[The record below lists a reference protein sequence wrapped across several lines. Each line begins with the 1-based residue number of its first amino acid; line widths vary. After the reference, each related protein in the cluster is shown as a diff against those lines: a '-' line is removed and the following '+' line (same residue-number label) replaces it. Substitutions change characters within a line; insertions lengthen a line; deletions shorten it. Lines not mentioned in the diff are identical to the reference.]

1 MTNEIQWCSTC
12 LTMSTRPRITFD
24 KKGRCNA
31 CVWNEKKKTL
41 DWPKRGFELE
51 KLLDSHRRSG
61 GEFDCIVPVSGG
73 KDGSY
78 VAYNLK
84 YKYGMNPLAVTIN
97 PPLPTDIGKQNL
109 QNFIDSGYPH
119 VAVSPDPEAMRTL
132 NRQGLI
138 EKGFPYF
145 GWLTAITLAPLEI
158 AMRFDCDLVFYGE
171 DGEVEYGGAS
181 ITEGTPFRDLNY
193 LKKIYL
199 EDGHDIVLNSS
210 GLDKEKL
217 RFYSLSDEL
226 VRAHP
231 NLKRLN
237 WSYFESWDPYR
248 NYLVAKENCGL
259 EDAESSNSGT
269 FTNFAQNDQFL
280 YALHTYLMYLKFGFG
295 RANQD
300 ACIEIRRGSMTREQ
314 GLELVKI
321 YDGIYPHE
329 FEDVYLDYF
338 SMQKSEFLAV
348 LAKWANPLVVR
359 EDEPGVWV
367 SVYSIS

>member
-1 MTNEIQWCSTC
+1 
-12 LTMSTRPRITFD
+12 MSTRPRISFD
-24 KKGRCNA
+24 DEGRCNA

-41 DWPKRGFELE
+41 DWSFRYLELE
-51 KLLDSHRRSG
+51 KILDDHRRTD

-84 YKYGMNPLAVTIN
+84 HKFGMNPLAVTIN
-97 PPLPTDIGKQNL
+97 PPLPTDIGKRNL
-109 QNFIDSGYPH
+109 ENFINGGYPH
-119 VAVSPDPEAMRTL
+119 IAVSPDPEAMRVL

-158 AMRFDCDLVFYGE
+158 AMRFNCDLVFYGE

-181 ITEGTPFRDLNY
+181 ATEGTPFRDMDY

-199 EDGHDIVLNSS
+199 EDGHDLVLNSS
-210 GLDKEKL
+210 GLARGKL
-217 RFYSLSDEL
+217 RFYSLQDDL
-226 VRAHP
+226 VRTHP

-248 NYLVAKENCGL
+248 NYLVAKERCGL
-259 EDAESSNSGT
+259 EDAASSNSGT

-314 GLELVKI
+314 GLELVKL
-321 YDGIYPHE
+321 YDGAYPSE
-329 FEDVYLDYF
+329 FEDLYISYFDMPLAQFRKTLD
-338 SMQKSEFLAV
+338 
-348 LAKWANPLVVR
+348 KWANPTLF
-359 EDEPGVWV
+359 ESTQSGLWSPKF
-367 SVYSIS
+367 SIS